1 MNEVNSVLVQLR
13 NGDKEKCSLVVSHSA
28 PWEISFSGVGYEQ
41 EKFEG
46 SDLFKAF
53 LELRKKLEDSGYKLL
68 CNGARKD
75 VLSSGMSRS
84 MGGGRRAYVVRLGSQ
99 ARMKDMLDIFDY
111 AEPDLTVSS
120 QEQQQFNEQWFES
133 LK

>member
-1 MNEVNSVLVQLR
+1 MSKVEQVFVQL
-13 NGDKEKCSLVVSHSA
+13 NGGEKEECSLVVSESA
-28 PWEISFSGVGYEQ
+28 PWEIFFSGAGYEY

-53 LELRKKLEDSGYKLL
+53 LVLRKKLEESDYKLL
-68 CNGARKD
+68 CSGARKD

-84 MGGGRRAYVVRLGSQ
+84 MGGGRKAYVVRLGSQ

-111 AEPDLTVSS
+111 AEPELIVSS
-120 QEQQQFNEQWFES
+120 HEQQQFNEQWFES
-133 LK
+133 L

>member
-1 MNEVNSVLVQLR
+1 MSVDKVFVQL
-13 NGDKEKCSLVVSHSA
+13 NGGDKEECSIVVSESA
-28 PWEISFSGVGYEQ
+28 PWEISFCGAGYES

-53 LELRKKLEDSGYKLL
+53 LALRGKLEESGYKLL

-84 MGGGRRAYVVRLGSQ
+84 MGGGRKAYVVKLGEQ
-99 ARMKDMLDIFDY
+99 ARMKDILDIFDY
-111 AEPDLTVSS
+111 AEPELVVSS
-120 QEQQQFNEQWFES
+120 QEQQHFNEQWFES
-133 LK
+133 L

>member
-1 MNEVNSVLVQLR
+1 MNELKRATLQLR
-13 NGDKEKCSLVVSHSA
+13 NGDTVECSLSFSLSA
-28 PWEISFSGVGYEQ
+28 PWEIYFAGAEFEN

-53 LELRKKLEDSGYKLL
+53 LALRSKLEEAGYKIL
-68 CNGARKD
+68 CNGARLD

-84 MGGGRRAYVVRLGSQ
+84 MGGGRKAYVVKIGYP

-111 AEPDLTVSS
+111 ADPELIATS
-120 QEQQQFNEQWFES
+120 QEQKKFTKQWLES